1 MGIFSNL
8 LANTINLD
16 VNLPTTALDKQV
28 LREIDEIIAQG
39 DVEYPVALA
48 VRNEVQSIV
57 QYASDPGL
65 GTFTLTFTMNNGETF
80 TTAGIALDAN
90 AATIETAI
98 DTAATGPIT
107 GWTNGDITVTGGTLL
122 GAGADVVL
130 TYDGAS
136 VAGFNHPQATING
149 SALFTNEVQ
158 SIATHVPTVS
168 GGTFTLTV
176 LLENAETFTTAAIA
190 FAANAATIE
199 SAIDTAAT
207 GPITGWTNGDIS
219 VSGGD
224 LNTAAVV
231 LTFDGTSVLGGNHSL
246 TTIDGALL
254 TGGGSAGVISTTT
267 EGQTGTN
274 LAATPELTT
283 TEGQTNRTGWG
294 ALISMGI
301 AVEADVPVQ
310 GVAPSAFTSPTTPGS
325 NANYPSQATIRAL
338 AEEAAISDDNL
349 ATQTEILAAAGLPA

>member
-1 MGIFSNL
+1 MGIFSDL

-16 VNLPTTALDKQV
+16 VNLPTTALDRQV

-48 VRNEVQSIV
+48 VRDEVQTVV
-57 QYASDPGL
+57 QFTSDPSG
-65 GTFTLTFTMNNGETF
+65 GTFTLAFVMRNGESF
-80 TTAGIALDAN
+80 TTAGIAHSAD

-98 DTAATGPIT
+98 DTAATSVVT

-122 GAGADVVL
+122 AAGADVVL

-136 VAGFNHPQATING
+136 VAGLNHG
-149 SALFTNEVQ
+149 L
-158 SIATHVPTVS
+158 
-168 GGTFTLTV
+168 
-176 LLENAETFTTAAIA
+176 
-190 FAANAATIE
+190 
-199 SAIDTAAT
+199 
-207 GPITGWTNGDIS
+207 
-219 VSGGD
+219 
-224 LNTAAVV
+224 VV
-231 LTFDGTSVLGGNHSL
+231 LDGGN
-246 TTIDGALL
+246 L
-254 TGGGSAGVISTTT
+254 TGGGVDDPASLV
-267 EGQTGTN
+267 
-274 LAATPELTT
+274 T

-349 ATQTEILAAAGLPA
+349 ASQTEILAAAGLPA